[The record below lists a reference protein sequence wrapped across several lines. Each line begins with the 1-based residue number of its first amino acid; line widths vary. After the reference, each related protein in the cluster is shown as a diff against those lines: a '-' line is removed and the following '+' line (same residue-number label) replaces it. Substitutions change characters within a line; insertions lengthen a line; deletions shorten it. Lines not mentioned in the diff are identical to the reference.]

1 MNPIYGE
8 LPETVEVDG
17 TAYRVK
23 TDFRDWIKFA
33 DVCADFEL
41 TAEEKLY
48 FIYDLFE
55 EDAPRDLIK
64 GIHALFG
71 FFAADDLPKTGIQA
85 GQSGQK
91 SAKGKPPVF
100 SYYYDSAYILGA
112 FLKEYGIDL
121 IDAEYM
127 HWYKFRALL
136 DAIPNQSPLKER
148 VAYRTINAA
157 EIQDNKER
165 ARIRKIQRELEIPMK
180 ANALTDD
187 DIGEILG
194 NL

>member
-1 MNPIYGE
+1 MNPIYGQ

-17 TAYRVK
+17 TTYRVK
-23 TDFRDWIKFA
+23 TDFREWIKFA
-33 DVCADFEL
+33 DVCTDFEL

-48 FIYDLFE
+48 YIYDLFE

-64 GIHALFG
+64 GVQALFE

-85 GQSGQK
+85 ETSGTK
-91 SAKGKPPVF
+91 TAKGKPPVF

-112 FLKEYGIDL
+112 FLREYNIDL
-121 IDAEYM
+121 IDVEYM

-136 DAIPNQSPLKER
+136 EAVPDKSPLKER
-148 VAYRTINAA
+148 VAYRAINAA